1 MTQGLPGS
9 TGHRARNRATHVEV
23 NILAVLD
30 EGFDALPLH
39 QFSGCLKWLPL
50 FFDLRKQ
57 TSSDYSNTSHRVIVY
72 LVSIP
77 GKDVCN
83 YDY

>member
-30 EGFDALPLH
+30 AGSTPAHSTSLAGALNGSR
-39 QFSGCLKWLPL
+39 FSL
-50 FFDLRKQ
+50 
-57 TSSDYSNTSHRVIVY
+57 T
-72 LVSIP
+72 
-77 GKDVCN
+77 
-83 YDY
+83 